1 VAVPRRE
8 SAIITRLPALQVAT
22 SPPWGLAASSA
33 EFGGSNSSHNSGHP
47 AASTVEFGRQFDFGI
62 NNPSHSSGSSFDKTW
77 SNLSSN
83 PNIGYQPPSGYQNPI
98 GAAPGNVNSGY
109 QSPSGYQNPIGAA
122 PGNFNNG
129 YQSNNGWTP
138 TNHANDAS
146 REFSAEFDRSMM
158 QNAGSSSTNNGGA
171 VTDVWKF

>member
-8 SAIITRLPALQVAT
+8 SAMITRLPALQVAT

-47 AASTVEFGRQFDFGI
+47 AASSVEFGRQFDFGI
-62 NNPSHSSGSSFDKTW
+62 NNPSHSSGSSIDKTW

-83 PNIGYQPPSGYQNPI
+83 PD
-98 GAAPGNVNSGY
+98 SGY

-158 QNAGSSSTNNGGA
+158 QNAGSSSTNNAGA